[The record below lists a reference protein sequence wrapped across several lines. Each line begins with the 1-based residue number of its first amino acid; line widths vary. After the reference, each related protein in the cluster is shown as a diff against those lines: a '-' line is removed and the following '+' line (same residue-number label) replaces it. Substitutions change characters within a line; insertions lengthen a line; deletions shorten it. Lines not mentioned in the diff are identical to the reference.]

1 MLHGQY
7 EYHAEMDDMISLQM
21 EDTAYNLLN
30 GGYDVIIDC
39 ANLTR
44 QRRQPWLNAANHAKA
59 KTVAVVLPRMYKD
72 WHIGR
77 RQADPHW
84 QTDWGKVFDDEKAA
98 IEPVESSG
106 EKYDDVIF
114 VPVEEVS
121 GRRILILSASP
132 VRDKHI
138 DNLIAARLRGLG
150 HDVEVA
156 PCLRGGR
163 EKVLDFRP
171 DIVLVPPI
179 RNPNSRDFVAE
190 LKRFGCAVVT
200 RHTEPSCSWQDFKKM
215 TPQARQEILGAFPY
229 TVDLELVWSQDEAE
243 ILNRRGLPFQAVPV
257 GAIGLDIYFPDA
269 QRCCEDTQLKVS
281 VSNKP
286 AFWQRYKLHPGMPT
300 VLISSPWGFADSSPD
315 LGTEEMLA
323 AQKDAAGRDRH
334 LAMIRAIHPLL
345 KDSWNLLMT
354 VHPGVGAE
362 PYKALSLELGIP
374 IDAES
379 PMLDLLPHCDA
390 LIHAGSTAAVSAHL
404 LAIPAF
410 QYGDVNAEGS
420 ANWWGVGE
428 SAISRVSPMAKTA
441 EELAAMIRA
450 AQGGSNA
457 NPATI
462 KELQEGRYGQID
474 GRATER
480 AVEHIVNLAGRF
492 QWRWPRSPHDYRQP
506 TVQRTETEFLKK
518 AFCGVCRETFVF
530 WTDEYLAQVAK
541 VAGIDPQKLRPKGSI
556 CCPHCAAKMF
566 QV

>member
-243 ILNRRGLPFQAVPV
+243 ILNRRAPVSSGACRRDRPGHLLPRRAAALRGHATQGVRVEQTRVLAAIQAAS
-257 GAIGLDIYFPDA
+257 GD
-269 QRCCEDTQLKVS
+269 
-281 VSNKP
+281 
-286 AFWQRYKLHPGMPT
+286 
-300 VLISSPWGFADSSPD
+300 ADSAHLLA
-315 LGTEEMLA
+315 LGIRRLLTRL
-323 AQKDAAGRDRH
+323 RDRGD
-334 LAMIRAIHPLL
+334 AGCPEGRGWPRSAPGYDPGNPSAL

-362 PYKALSLELGIP
+362 PCKALAQELGIL
-374 IDAES
+374 IDTES
-379 PMLDLLPHCDA
+379 PMLDLLPHCDV

-404 LAIPAF
+404 LAIPGF

-441 EELAAMIRA
+441 EELTAMIRT

-462 KELQEGRYGQID
+462 KELQEGRYGRID

-480 AVEHIVNLAGRF
+480 AVEHIVKLAGRF